1 MNAYIRLMR
10 LDKPIGSLLLLW
22 PTYWALFLS
31 ADGWPDLD
39 ILFIF
44 TSGVFI
50 MRTAGCV
57 INDFADRK
65 IDKHILRTQQRPL
78 ATGEISSNSAL
89 VLFGLLL
96 LIALGLVL
104 QTNILTIKLSLI
116 AVLLATLYP
125 FTKRWTNL
133 PQLVLG
139 AAFGMSVPMAFSAQ
153 TGVVPLTAWL
163 VFIATLVWTLIYD
176 TFYAMADRDE
186 DLKIGVKSTAI
197 LFAKYDQIIITLLQI
212 LLIIVLILIG
222 NVFDLGLIYDFSLV
236 IISFFMIYH
245 QFLLKKR
252 QKEEYFKAFLN
263 NNFIGMTA
271 FLGIFLSVIIKS

>member
-44 TSGVFI
+44 TLGVFI

-65 IDKHILRTQQRPL
+65 IDKSIVRTQQRPL

-104 QTNILTIKLSLI
+104 QTDILTIKLSLI

-153 TGVVPLTAWL
+153 TGVIPLTAWL

-197 LFAKYDQIIITLLQI
+197 LFAKYDQIIITFLQI

>member
-44 TSGVFI
+44 TLGVFI

-65 IDKHILRTQQRPL
+65 IDKHIVRTQQRPL

-96 LIALGLVL
+96 LIAFGLVL

-163 VFIATLVWTLIYD
+163 VFTATLVWTLIYD

-271 FLGIFLSVIIKS
+271 FLGIFLSVIIKA

>member
-39 ILFIF
+39 ILVIF
-44 TSGVFI
+44 TLGVFI

-65 IDKHILRTQQRPL
+65 IDKHIVRTQGRPL

-89 VLFGLLL
+89 ALFGLLL
-96 LIALGLVL
+96 LVALGLVL
-104 QTNILTIKLSLI
+104 QTNLLTIKLSLI
-116 AVLLATLYP
+116 ALLLATLYP

-212 LLIIVLILIG
+212 LLIIVFVLIG
-222 NVFDLGLIYDFSLV
+222 NTFDLGLIYDFSLV

-252 QKEEYFKAFLN
+252 QKEEYFKAFIN
-263 NNFIGMTA
+263 NNFIGMTV
-271 FLGIFLSVIIKS
+271 FLGIFLSVVT

>member
-39 ILFIF
+39 ILVIF
-44 TSGVFI
+44 TLGVFI
-50 MRTAGCV
+50 MRSAGCV

-65 IDKHILRTQQRPL
+65 IDKHIIRTQGRPL

-116 AVLLATLYP
+116 ALMLATLYP

-153 TGVVPLTAWL
+153 TGVIPLTAWL

-186 DLKIGVKSTAI
+186 DLKVGVKSTAI

-212 LLIIVLILIG
+212 LLIVVFVLIG
-222 NVFDLGLIYDFSLV
+222 NTFDLGLIYDFSLV
-236 IISFFMIYH
+236 IILFFMIYH

-252 QKEEYFKAFLN
+252 QKEEYFKAFLS
-263 NNFIGMTA
+263 NNFIGMA
-271 FLGIFLSVIIKS
+271 VFLGIFLSVII

>member
-10 LDKPIGSLLLLW
+10 LDRPIGSLLLLW

-44 TSGVFI
+44 TLGVFI

-65 IDKHILRTQQRPL
+65 IDKHIVRTQQRPL

-212 LLIIVLILIG
+212 LLIIVLVLIG

>member
-65 IDKHILRTQQRPL
+65 IDKHIVRTQQRPL

-212 LLIIVLILIG
+212 ILIIVLILIG
-222 NVFDLGLIYDFSLV
+222 DVFDLGLIYDFSLV

>member
-39 ILFIF
+39 LLIIF
-44 TSGVFI
+44 TLGVFI

-65 IDKHILRTQQRPL
+65 IDKHIVRTQGRPL
-78 ATGEISSNSAL
+78 VTGEISLNSAL
-89 VLFGLLL
+89 VVFGLLL
-96 LIALGLVL
+96 LAALGLVL

-116 AVLLATLYP
+116 ALALATLYP

-153 TGVVPLTAWL
+153 TGVIPLSAWL
-163 VFIATLVWTLIYD
+163 VFMATLVWTLIYD
-176 TFYAMADRDE
+176 TFYAMADREE

-212 LLIIVLILIG
+212 LLIFIFILIG
-222 NVFDLGLIYDFSLV
+222 NSFNLGLIYDFSLV
-236 IISFFMIYH
+236 IISLFMIYH

-252 QKEEYFKAFLN
+252 QKEEYFKAFIH
-263 NNFIGMTA
+263 NNFIGMIV
-271 FLGIFLSVIIKS
+271 FSGIFLSVII

>member
-65 IDKHILRTQQRPL
+65 IDKHIVRTQQRPL

-104 QTNILTIKLSLI
+104 QTNILTLKLSLI

-212 LLIIVLILIG
+212 LLIIVLMLIG

>member
-39 ILFIF
+39 ILIIF
-44 TSGVFI
+44 TLGVFI

-57 INDFADRK
+57 INDFADQK
-65 IDKHILRTQQRPL
+65 IDKHILRTQGRPL

-104 QTNILTIKLSLI
+104 QTNLLTIKLSLI
-116 AVLLATLYP
+116 ALLLATLYP

-153 TGVVPLTAWL
+153 TGVIPLTAWL
-163 VFIATLVWTLIYD
+163 VFIATVVWTLIYD

-212 LLIIVLILIG
+212 LLIIVFILIG
-222 NVFDLGLIYDFSLV
+222 NTFDLGLIYDFSLV
-236 IISFFMIYH
+236 IIAFFMIYH

-252 QKEEYFKAFLN
+252 QKEEYFKAFIN
-263 NNFIGMTA
+263 NNFIGMTV
-271 FLGIFLSVIIKS
+271 FLGIFLSVVT

>member
-65 IDKHILRTQQRPL
+65 IDKHIVRTQQRPL

-116 AVLLATLYP
+116 AVLLVTLYP

>member
-39 ILFIF
+39 ILVIF
-44 TSGVFI
+44 TLGVFI

-65 IDKHILRTQQRPL
+65 IDKHIVRTQGRPL

-96 LIALGLVL
+96 LVALGLVL
-104 QTNILTIKLSLI
+104 QTNLLTIKLSLI
-116 AVLLATLYP
+116 ALLLATLYP

-153 TGVVPLTAWL
+153 TGVIPLTAWL

-212 LLIIVLILIG
+212 LLIIVFILIG
-222 NVFDLGLIYDFSLV
+222 NTFDLGLIYDFSLV
-236 IISFFMIYH
+236 IIAFFMIYH

-252 QKEEYFKAFLN
+252 QKEEYFKAFIN
-263 NNFIGMTA
+263 NNFIGMTV
-271 FLGIFLSVIIKS
+271 FLGIFLSVVT

>member
-44 TSGVFI
+44 TLGVFI

-65 IDKHILRTQQRPL
+65 IDKHIVRTQQRPL

-186 DLKIGVKSTAI
+186 DLKIGIKSTAI

>member
-65 IDKHILRTQQRPL
+65 IDKHIVRTQQRPI

-96 LIALGLVL
+96 LLALGLVL

>member
-39 ILFIF
+39 ILVIF

-65 IDKHILRTQQRPL
+65 IDKHIVRTQQRPL

-186 DLKIGVKSTAI
+186 DLKIGIKSTAI

>member
-65 IDKHILRTQQRPL
+65 IDKHIVRTQQRPL

-263 NNFIGMTA
+263 NNFIGITA
-271 FLGIFLSVIIKS
+271 FLGIFLSVIIKA

>member
-39 ILFIF
+39 ILIIF
-44 TSGVFI
+44 TLGVFI

-65 IDKHILRTQQRPL
+65 IDKHIVRTQQRPL

-212 LLIIVLILIG
+212 LLIIVFILIG
-222 NVFDLGLIYDFSLV
+222 NTFDLGLIYDFSLV
-236 IISFFMIYH
+236 IIAFFMIYH

-252 QKEEYFKAFLN
+252 QKKEYFKAFIN
-263 NNFIGMTA
+263 NNFIGMTV
-271 FLGIFLSVIIKS
+271 FLGIFLSVVT

>member
-31 ADGWPDLD
+31 ADGWPDVD
-39 ILFIF
+39 ILVIF
-44 TSGVFI
+44 TLGVFI
-50 MRTAGCV
+50 MRSAGCV

-65 IDKHILRTQQRPL
+65 IDMHIIRTQGRPL

-116 AVLLATLYP
+116 ALMLATLYP

-153 TGVVPLTAWL
+153 TGVIPLTAWL

-186 DLKIGVKSTAI
+186 DLKVGVKSTAI

-212 LLIIVLILIG
+212 LLIIVFVLIG
-222 NVFDLGLIYDFSLV
+222 NTFDLGLIYDFSLV
-236 IISFFMIYH
+236 IILFFMIYH
-245 QFLLKKR
+245 QLLLKKR
-252 QKEEYFKAFLN
+252 QKEEYFKAFLS
-263 NNFIGMTA
+263 NNFIGMA
-271 FLGIFLSVIIKS
+271 VFLGIFLSVII

>member
-65 IDKHILRTQQRPL
+65 IDKHIVRTQQRPL

-245 QFLLKKR
+245 QFLLKKC

>member
-31 ADGWPDLD
+31 ADGWPDFDLL
-39 ILFIF
+39 IIF
-44 TSGVFI
+44 TLGVFV

-65 IDKHILRTQQRPL
+65 IDKHIVRTQGRPL

-89 VLFGLLL
+89 ALFGLLL
-96 LIALGLVL
+96 LVALGLVL
-104 QTNILTIKLSLI
+104 QTNLLTIKLSLI
-116 AVLLATLYP
+116 ALLLATLYP

-212 LLIIVLILIG
+212 LLIIVFVLIG
-222 NVFDLGLIYDFSLV
+222 NTFDLGLIYDFSLV
-236 IISFFMIYH
+236 VILFFMIYH

-252 QKEEYFKAFLN
+252 QKEEYFKAFLS
-263 NNFIGMTA
+263 NNFIGMA
-271 FLGIFLSVIIKS
+271 VFLGIFLSVII